1 MGSGHT
7 LDSPPTIQ
15 PHSWDVHLVARRLP
29 PQPVPVPI
37 LLFAE
42 PLQQAGLRSWLE
54 AGDSGWQVLSDP
66 AALHG
71 APKLV
76 LWSLGSFPEPG
87 TLETELRLL
96 RERWQPAPV
105 LLLLPRAHGYPSA
118 FLLRLAAEGLLENPQ
133 PNGLNEAVRVLL
145 AGGRVLELADP
156 RATSAPEPAA
166 GPVLGLGGWLLLSGL
181 QQIDAE
187 LRVCALLL
195 DPAPASPLGLLLLQ
209 GRRRELL
216 CARRLLL
223 WLWGPLQMAWPEPTL
238 ASPPTAAVGSDSP
251 PRESGALAITLRQR
265 SADGLWEAL
274 RQRLE
279 QQASQAPDN
288 RSGQLLALDGLAPE
302 RRRDLLLAL
311 LQQFDQLRDRLSH
324 SLSEPQAV
332 PGGREALPAD
342 RLQQAWHA
350 LQPDLRREA
359 LRQLAGTYVQ
369 LPREGVLT
377 PVAEQLLAVSELGE
391 AEPELPD
398 PVAMLTA
405 LVQATPMLVEGRLL
419 PPDEPQALL
428 YLELLLANWLI
439 RNAERISAEV
449 LAACADWPELRRYL
463 LRSDLLSTRNLERLR
478 NQLNAQQRWSSWV
491 VRPIQIYESRRPLY
505 RLQAGAIASVD
516 LSEPRDRELRQLGP
530 LQQLV
535 TLTLE
540 TRDALAPQL
549 QALVRGLGDVLV
561 VLLTQVVGR
570 AIGLVGRGILQ
581 GMGRGV
587 SRDRA
592 AQ

>member
-1 MGSGHT
+1 
-7 LDSPPTIQ
+7 
-15 PHSWDVHLVARRLP
+15 
-29 PQPVPVPI
+29 VPL

-54 AGDSGWQVLSDP
+54 AADSGWRVITDP
-66 AALHG
+66 AAPDA

-76 LWSLGSFPEPG
+76 LWSLSAPIEPAA
-87 TLETELRLL
+87 LDAELRLL
-96 RERWQPAPV
+96 QERWQPAPV
-105 LLLLPRAHGYPSA
+105 LLLLPRRHGYATS
-118 FLLRLAAEGLLENPQ
+118 FLLRLGAAGLLEDPQ
-133 PNGLNEAVRVLL
+133 ASALNEAVRVLL
-145 AGGRVLELADP
+145 AGGRVVELADP
-156 RATSAPEPAA
+156 TAQAVPEPPA
-166 GPVLGLGGWLLLSGL
+166 GPVLGLGGWLLVSGL

-187 LRVCALLL
+187 LRVCERLL
-195 DPAPASPLGLLLLQ
+195 DPPPASPLSLLLLQ
-209 GRRRELL
+209 GRQRELL
-216 CARRLLL
+216 CARHLLL
-223 WLWGPLQMAWPEPTL
+223 WLWGPLQQAWPEVSSL
-238 ASPPTAAVGSDSP
+238 AVEASPLAAAGGGAGAPAVG
-251 PRESGALAITLRQR
+251 SGALAITLRQR

-279 QQASQAPDN
+279 EQASQTSDN
-288 RSGQLLALDGLAPE
+288 RSGQLLALDGLVPE

-311 LQQFDQLRDRLSH
+311 LEQFAQLRDRLRHVLMDTPAERSG
-324 SLSEPQAV
+324 V
-332 PGGREALPAD
+332 PPLAAD
-342 RLQQAWHA
+342 RLLQAWRT

-359 LRQLAGTYVQ
+359 LRRLAGTYVQ

-377 PVAEQLLAVSELGE
+377 PVAERLLAVSDLSE

-398 PVAMLTA
+398 PEAMLTA

-449 LAACADWPELRRYL
+449 LAACAEWPELRRYL
-463 LRSDLLSTRNLERLR
+463 LRPELLSTRNLERLR

-505 RLQAGAIASVD
+505 QLQAGAIACVD

-535 TLTLE
+535 TLALE

-549 QALVRGLGDVLV
+549 HGLVRGLGDLLV